1 MRPFAFIYFLL
12 VSSLW
17 AAEAPQPLL
26 LPAEGLNEWKGK
38 REGLI
43 ARWEQ
48 ALGVPTQSSHLEVH
62 QSEVLEVFMTPEFK
76 GTVLRQRTGPDSWQR
91 ILLMEP
97 LKLKGRAAG
106 VVVPFYDPDRMCGYD
121 LKTKAKLGPERNTA
135 LFGLHLVQQ
144 GYVVA
149 AVEAYPFNLLTPA
162 EQVASKGGMGVWRD
176 AAAKLAKQHPQWT
189 GMGKLTYDTRLAAD
203 ALRGH
208 EGVDP
213 TRIAVMGHSLGGKM
227 AFYAGCLDPRFKAV
241 VASDFG
247 IAWDSTNWGDA
258 WYFGSKLKAMRAD
271 GLSHEQLLASAAPT
285 SFFLIAGQY
294 DSQAASG
301 PILDAARKVHLLYGK
316 DDSIEMFDHHTGH
329 QPTWPSLKAA
339 YVWLARRMDMPAPD
353 FAYLDQLAREQA
365 KSAK

>member
-12 VSSLW
+12 VSTLW

-26 LPAEGLNEWKGK
+26 APGEGLAAWKEK
-38 REGLI
+38 RGGLI

-48 ALGVPTQSSHLEVH
+48 ALGLPTRSSHLKVH
-62 QSEVLEVFMTPEFK
+62 QVEVLEVFMTPEFK
-76 GTVLRQRTGPDSWQR
+76 GTVLRQRTGPESWQR

-97 LKLKGRAAG
+97 LKLKGRTAG

-121 LKTKAKLGPERNTA
+121 LKTKVKLGPERNTA
-135 LFGLHLVQQ
+135 FFGLHLVQQ

-149 AVEAYPFNLLTPA
+149 VVEAYPFNILTPA
-162 EQVASKGGMGVWRD
+162 EQAASKGGMGVWRD

-189 GMGKLTYDTRLAAD
+189 GMGKLTYDTRLAAEV
-203 ALRGH
+203 LRGSTR
-208 EGVDP
+208 VDP
-213 TRIAVMGHSLGGKM
+213 ERIAVMGHSLGAKM

-241 VASDFG
+241 IASDFG

-271 GLSHEQLLASAAPT
+271 GLSHEQLLACAAPT

-301 PILDAARKVHLLYGK
+301 PLLDAARKVHALYGK
-316 DDSIEMFDHHTGH
+316 GDAVEMFDHHTGH
-329 QPTWPSLKAA
+329 QPSWDALKSA
-339 YVWLARRMDMPAPD
+339 YLWLARKMEMPRPD
-353 FAYLDQLAREQA
+353 FAYLDGLAREQA
-365 KSAK
+365 KAAK